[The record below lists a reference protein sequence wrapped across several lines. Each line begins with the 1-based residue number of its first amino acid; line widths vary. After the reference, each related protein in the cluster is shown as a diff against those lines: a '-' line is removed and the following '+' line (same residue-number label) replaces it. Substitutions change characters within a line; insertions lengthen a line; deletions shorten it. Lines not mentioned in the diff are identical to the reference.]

1 MIGMILRLSLFC
13 YLRCRIIPSDK
24 KRHYN
29 FLLYLSLSLTM
40 ISFAHRVFME
50 VAANLSFSKA
60 AQVLFVTQPAISK
73 HIKALEDQYKVPLF
87 ERKGNSISLTD
98 AGRKLNEYL
107 LQATEIERKIE
118 YDLSVSSSLS
128 QAVGHLRLGAST
140 TIALYILPRILS
152 GFQHEYAN
160 VDVQLVN
167 RNSEYILNALLN
179 HEVDIGII
187 EVDNKLTTVSYKP
200 FISDEVIP
208 VCSAN
213 SPLAGKS
220 LTLKQFIKTPLALRE
235 RGSGTLNALL
245 KSLSG
250 LHIKPADLSVKI
262 RLGGTEALKNFLLAD
277 QCLGFMPRP
286 SIVRE
291 LREGDLVE
299 VPVEGLKIT
308 RDFFFIR
315 RKGTEDYGLTSNFI
329 NYALGHING

>member
-1 MIGMILRLSLFC
+1 
-13 YLRCRIIPSDK
+13 
-24 KRHYN
+24 
-29 FLLYLSLSLTM
+29 M

-73 HIKALEDQYKVPLF
+73 HVKALEDQYKVPLF
-87 ERKGNSISLTD
+87 ERKGNSILLTE
-98 AGRKLNEYL
+98 AGKKLNEYL

-118 YDLSVSSSLS
+118 YDLSILSNVSH
-128 QAVGHLRLGAST
+128 AEGHLRLGAST
-140 TIALYILPRILS
+140 TIALYILPSILS
-152 GFQHEYAN
+152 GFQREYSN
-160 VDVQLVN
+160 VHVQLVN

-200 FISDEVIP
+200 FMSDEVIP

-220 LTLKQFIKTPLALRE
+220 LTLKQLLKTPIALRE

-245 KSLSG
+245 KSLSD
-250 LHIKPADLSVKI
+250 LHIKPADLNVKI

-286 SIVRE
+286 SIIRQ
-291 LREGDLVE
+291 LAEGDLVE

-308 RDFFFIR
+308 RDFYFIR
-315 RKGTEDYGLTSNFI
+315 RKGTEDFGLTGNFM
-329 NYALGHING
+329 NYALQYV

>member
-1 MIGMILRLSLFC
+1 
-13 YLRCRIIPSDK
+13 
-24 KRHYN
+24 
-29 FLLYLSLSLTM
+29 M

-87 ERKGNSISLTD
+87 ERKGNSILLTE
-98 AGRKLNEYL
+98 AGTRLNEYL
-107 LQATEIERKIE
+107 QQATEIERKIE
-118 YDLSVSSSLS
+118 YDLSILSNLS
-128 QAVGHLRLGAST
+128 QAAGHLRLGAST
-140 TIALYILPRILS
+140 TIALYILPPILS
-152 GFQHEYAN
+152 GFQREYAN
-160 VDVQLVN
+160 VHVQLVN

-200 FISDEVIP
+200 FMSDEVIP
-208 VCSAN
+208 VCSST

-220 LTLKQFIKTPLALRE
+220 LTLKQLLKTPVALRE

-245 KSLSG
+245 KSLAE
-250 LHIKPADLSVKI
+250 LHVKPADLNVKI

-286 SIVRE
+286 SITRQ
-291 LREGDLVE
+291 LAEGDLVE
-299 VPVEGLKIT
+299 VPVEGLRIT
-308 RDFFFIR
+308 RDFYFIR
-315 RKGTEDYGLTSNFI
+315 RKGTEDFGLTGNFI
-329 NYALGHING
+329 NYALQYV